1 MRSRYS
7 AYALSIREYVLE
19 TWHASTCPEKLERFD
34 SGLKWLGLTVKR
46 AWSTSS
52 DEGFVEFV
60 GRIKALGGGPA
71 LRLEELSRF
80 VRVDGRWQYVA
91 AVVSQ

>member
-34 SGLKWLGLTVKR
+34 SGLKWLGPTVKR
-46 AWSTSS
+46 AWST
-52 DEGFVEFV
+52 
-60 GRIKALGGGPA
+60 
-71 LRLEELSRF
+71 
-80 VRVDGRWQYVA
+80 
-91 AVVSQ
+91 